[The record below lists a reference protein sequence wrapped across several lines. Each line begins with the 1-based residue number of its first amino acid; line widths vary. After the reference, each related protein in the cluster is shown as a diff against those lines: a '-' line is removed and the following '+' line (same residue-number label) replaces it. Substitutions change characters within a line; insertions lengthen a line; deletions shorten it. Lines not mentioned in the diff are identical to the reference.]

1 MTLRV
6 RELFRAARGATRGG
20 IRPAMHPRSRRC
32 SSIKY
37 CPIFSVVAPGDRGAS
52 PVSVLRRDFH
62 HGLLGDVL
70 TDVPCQDFVDEGLV
84 PDAAPA
90 CFLAELI
97 EHSRIDSNRNELTRF
112 VAKRGP
118 ANAPHGGQLPGRRI
132 GNVREINLSRRTPHA
147 RGGSPAAR

>member
-1 MTLRV
+1 
-6 RELFRAARGATRGG
+6 
-20 IRPAMHPRSRRC
+20 MHPRSRRC
-32 SSIKY
+32 SSLAY

-97 EHSRIDSNRNELTRF
+97 EDSRIDANRDQLARL
-112 VAKRGP
+112 VAKRRTTD
-118 ANAPHGGQLPGRRI
+118 APHGLQL
-132 GNVREINLSRRTPHA
+132 LS
-147 RGGSPAAR
+147 G